1 MIRQIDKGGLQKKHL
16 TRVCIFFGGSTK
28 NARTKPGASGSDFSG
43 RYLHEYIYIF
53 INSYIHKYIYLDLD
67 LYERKVLGVIGHS
80 RPVPFTIL

>member
-16 TRVCIFFGGSTK
+16 TRVCIFLGGSTK

-43 RYLHEYIYIF
+43 RYLHEYI
-53 INSYIHKYIYLDLD
+53 YIHKYIYLDLD